1 MIMKNK
7 GWNKAVICL
16 TACAVA
22 CGAVSGC
29 GNAKKTGDGGN
40 ITISVGNWPKE
51 NEEARLKI
59 FEGYKAKMNEKYPNI
74 TIEPDTY
81 DYNLETFI
89 VRSASNQLPTLY
101 RTWYTEINKVIG
113 TGAAKDITDIMK
125 EKGFDKAMNPDV
137 LSLVSKDGRIY
148 ATPQDGYAQGL
159 FINKKVFRDAG
170 LVNSDG
176 SVKIPSTWEEV
187 AEMGQTIREK
197 TGKGG
202 FIMPAKGNIGG
213 WHFMNIAWSYGVK
226 FMKETDGKYT
236 QTFDTP
242 ECVAALQFVKDLKW
256 KYNAIQDNALVD
268 RAAMNE
274 LFATDKAGMYIAD
287 PPNDD
292 IITYLNM
299 DKNNIV
305 FARMPEGPK
314 GRYTQMG
321 GNVRMV
327 ASNAT
332 DAQAD
337 AAFKWLEIVGEAP
350 VLNEDSLKAMEDT
363 LKQRTADGLIVFDQ
377 VPFKMW
383 VSEERNKQ
391 ETTLRKKYLNVDPV
405 DYEDYFSFKDVIICP
420 EEPAATQELYTI
432 LDSCIQEVLTNEN
445 ADVSAIVKKAA
456 QDFQNNHLNKLD

>member
-1 MIMKNK
+1 MKK
-7 GWNKAVICL
+7 RRWKRVVI
-16 TACAVA
+16 CAVA
-22 CGAVSGC
+22 GAVACSALAGC
-29 GNAKKTGDGGN
+29 GSGKKADSDGN
-40 ITISVGNWPKE
+40 VTLSVGYWPKE
-51 NEEARLKI
+51 NEDARLKI
-59 FEGYKAKMNEKYPNI
+59 YEGYKQKMNEKYPNI

-81 DYNLETFI
+81 DYSLETFI
-89 VRSASNQLPTLY
+89 VRSASNQLPILY
-101 RTWYTEINKVIG
+101 RTWYTEISKIIKS
-113 TGAAKDITDIMK
+113 GAAKDITDIMK

-137 LSLVSKDGRIY
+137 LSLVSSSDGKIF
-148 ATPQDGYAQGL
+148 ASPQDGYAQGL
-159 FINKKVFRDAG
+159 FINKKVFKEAG

-176 SVKIPSTWEEV
+176 SVKIPETWDEV
-187 AEMGQTIREK
+187 AEMGKTIREK

-202 FIMPAKGNIGG
+202 FIMPSKGNIGG

-226 FMKETDGKYT
+226 FMKENDGKYT

-242 ECVAALQFVKDLKW
+242 ECIAALQYIKDLKW

-268 RAAMNE
+268 RSGMNQ
-274 LFATDKAGMYIAD
+274 LFATDKAGMYISD

-292 IITYLNM
+292 LVTYLNM
-299 DKNNIV
+299 DKSNIV

-321 GNVRMV
+321 GNVNMI
-327 ASNAT
+327 APNAT
-332 DAQAD
+332 DAQTD
-337 AAFKWLEIVGEAP
+337 AAFKWLEIVGQVP
-350 VLNEDSLKAMEDT
+350 VMSEDSMKAMEDT
-363 LKQRTADGLIVFDQ
+363 LKQRTTDGLIVFDQ

-383 VSEERNKQ
+383 VDEKRNDQEE
-391 ETTLRKKYLNVDPV
+391 TLRKKYMNVDPA

-445 ADVSAIVKKAA
+445 ADVAAVVKKAA